1 MSARRKI
8 INKLVNL
15 FKKTDGRIGSQ
26 DKRIKNVSP
35 EHDAAREHRRA
46 MHKKYGSRDM
56 KFQTQKERDL
66 TNHLNK
72 MVRQKHG
79 GQVPKEDMW
88 KVHKHPMSGKT
99 QTEAS
104 NKARAKALTG
114 KAKPKVNV
122 RKTWSPARVKARDK
136 LNEFTRMLDTKYGQ
150 HPRAHRYSKE
160 DYVKLNTLRKKY
172 KSLVPYN
179 EVKQITSKTPS
190 DSLGQPDF
198 SKMNKDELDLYNFVK
213 NETYDLARNRSDAKI
228 LNTANQR
235 WEVDHIF
242 PLRGKNYRGK
252 DVPENWQ
259 VVPGT
264 WNNQK
269 GNRVPTNLKE
279 LFFQKGLLDD

>member
-8 INKLVNL
+8 INKLVDL
-15 FKKTDGRIGSQ
+15 FTKGDS
-26 DKRIKNVSP
+26 RIKNVSP

-46 MHKKYGSRDM
+46 MHKKYGSR
-56 KFQTQKERDL
+56 KTSLQTKEERDL
-66 TNHLNK
+66 GNYLNK
-72 MVRQKHG
+72 MVNQKHS
-79 GQVPKEDMW
+79 GQVPNEDKW
-88 KVHKHPMSGKT
+88 KVHKHPMSGKKN
-99 QTEAS
+99 TESS
-104 NKARAKALTG
+104 NKARSKTLKG
-114 KAKPKVNV
+114 KSKPKVNV

-160 DYVKLNTLRKKY
+160 DYDQFHKLRKDY
-172 KSLVPYN
+172 NSFVPYD
-179 EVKQITSKTPS
+179 EVKQITGKTPREG
-190 DSLGQPDF
+190 LGQPDF

-213 NETYDLARNRSDAKI
+213 NETYSLARNRSDAKI

-242 PLRGKNYRGK
+242 PLRGKNHRGK